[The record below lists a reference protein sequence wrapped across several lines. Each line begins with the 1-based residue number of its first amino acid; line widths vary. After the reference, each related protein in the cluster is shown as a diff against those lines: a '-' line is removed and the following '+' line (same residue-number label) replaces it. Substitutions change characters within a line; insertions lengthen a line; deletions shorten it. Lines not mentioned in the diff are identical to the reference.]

1 LSGTFILIFVGLKE
15 EQKELDEILAK
26 RNKKG
31 KQVEEKPLEEKSI
44 LHRKF

>member
-1 LSGTFILIFVGLKE
+1 MFVIIQQE
-15 EQKELDEILAK
+15 EQKELEEILAK

-44 LHRKF
+44 LHRKLPNHHGY